1 MRPLSLTCHQ
11 AASIGGSAHHAV
23 LPGIGRRTFVL
34 YARACM
40 GGYVHACMH
49 THCCKHTGGVL
60 GIRAASCHGIWQAVS
75 LQIRAGTR
83 GKHAKLLRD
92 TGTYSGCAV
101 MVSNEVRCEFVR
113 PVRLDISDTL
123 SASPPGEKPLFWRTV
138 SAAVAAEGDASVTEG
153 GGGPSGVPAKETFC
167 CLVTVTDPGVCPEG
181 MGLAERRIDA
191 EKLSPVG
198 RRA

>member
-1 MRPLSLTCHQ
+1 
-11 AASIGGSAHHAV
+11 
-23 LPGIGRRTFVL
+23 
-34 YARACM
+34 
-40 GGYVHACMH
+40 
-49 THCCKHTGGVL
+49 
-60 GIRAASCHGIWQAVS
+60 
-75 LQIRAGTR
+75 
-83 GKHAKLLRD
+83 
-92 TGTYSGCAV
+92 

-113 PVRLDISDTL
+113 PVRLDVSDTL

-167 CLVTVTDPGVCPEG
+167 CLVTVTEPGVCPEG